1 MTQPFAIVTDTGHNV
16 PETIVQEMD
25 VQEVPF
31 TINFGVQGSVD
42 DGVLKLEEFAALLD
56 RYGKGEGY
64 PTTAAPSPG
73 RFAEAFRR
81 CIAAGQSRIL
91 AITIS
96 SGLSKTYES
105 ALQGAELVREEHPEA
120 EIEVADSQTG
130 TMAEGFL
137 VMEAAKARDS
147 GLNLTQAKRLVEE
160 LSTRLRFLAT
170 FETTKYLL
178 KSGRVRSIQ
187 HLLSSV
193 LSIRPII
200 SLRGGTVILFDRVR
214 GRMDKAIESI
224 VDEVRKTRS
233 LGRISVIEGMAP
245 DLKEA
250 LIERLTRALKVT
262 REQIVES
269 RIGPSFLV
277 HTGKRAVGVVWEEKG
292 RG

>member
-1 MTQPFAIVTDTGHNV
+1 MKQPFAIVTDTGHNIPTAV
-16 PETIVQEMD
+16 VEGLQLR
-25 VQEVPF
+25 EVPF

-42 DGVLKLEEFAALLD
+42 DGVLAMEEFVDLLN
-56 RYGKGEGY
+56 RYEKGAGY

-73 RFAEAFRR
+73 RFADAYRR
-81 CIAAGQSRIL
+81 CIAAGQARIL

-96 SGLSKTYES
+96 SGLSKTYEA

-120 EIEVADSQTG
+120 EIEVADSQMG

-137 VMEAAKARDS
+137 VMEAAQARDS
-147 GLNLTQAKRLVEE
+147 GLGLVPAKRLVEE

-178 KSGRVRSIQ
+178 KSGRVRSVQ

-193 LSIRPII
+193 LSIRPVI
-200 SLRGGTVILFDRVR
+200 SLRGGVVVLFGRVR

-224 VDEVRKTRS
+224 VDEVRKTRN
-233 LGRISVIEGMAP
+233 LGRISVIEGIAP
-245 DLKEA
+245 DLKEK
-250 LIERLTRALKVT
+250 LIERLTQVVNVT

-269 RIGPSFLV
+269 KIGPSFLV

-292 RG
+292 

>member
-1 MTQPFAIVTDTGHNV
+1 MRQPFAIVTDTGHNV
-16 PETIVQEMD
+16 PETMVQELD

-187 HLLSSV
+187 HLMSSV
-193 LSIRPII
+193 LSIRPVI
-200 SLRGGTVILFDRVR
+200 SLRGGAIILFDRVR

-277 HTGKRAVGVVWEEKG
+277 HTGKRAAGVVWEEKG
-292 RG
+292 

>member
-1 MTQPFAIVTDTGHNV
+1 MSKPFALVTDTGHNI
-16 PETIVQEMD
+16 PPDIVRDLQL
-25 VQEVPF
+25 QEVPF

-42 DGVLKLEEFAALLD
+42 DGVLELGEFAALLD
-56 RYGKGEGY
+56 RYEKGAGY

-73 RFAEAFRR
+73 RFADTFRR
-81 CIAAGQSRIL
+81 IITDGQSRIL

-105 ALQGAELVREEHPEA
+105 ALQGAQLVSEEHPGA
-120 EIEVADSQTG
+120 EIEVADSQVG

-137 VMEAAKARDS
+137 VMEAAQARDS
-147 GLNLTQAKRLVEE
+147 GLSPAQARRLVED
-160 LSTRLRFLAT
+160 LSTRVRFLAT

-178 KSGRVRSIQ
+178 KSGRARSVQ

-193 LSIRPII
+193 LGIRPII
-200 SLRGGTVILFDRVR
+200 SLRGGVVILFGRVR
-214 GRMDKAIESI
+214 GHMDKAIESI
-224 VDEVRKTRS
+224 VQEVRKTRN
-233 LGRISVIEGMAP
+233 LGRISVVEGIAP

-250 LIERLTRALKVT
+250 LIQRLTRVVNVT

-269 RIGPSFLV
+269 KIGPSFLI
-277 HTGKRAVGVVWEEKG
+277 HTGKRAVGVVWEE

>member
-1 MTQPFAIVTDTGHNV
+1 MKQPFAIVTDTGHNIPTAV
-16 PETIVQEMD
+16 VEGLQLR
-25 VQEVPF
+25 EVPF

-42 DGVLKLEEFAALLD
+42 DGVLALDEFAGLLD
-56 RYGKGEGY
+56 RYEKGAGY
-64 PTTAAPSPG
+64 PTTDAPSPG
-73 RFAEAFRR
+73 RFADAYRR
-81 CIAAGQSRIL
+81 CIAAGQARIL

-96 SGLSKTYES
+96 SGLSKTYEA

-120 EIEVADSQTG
+120 EIEVADSQMG

-137 VMEAAKARDS
+137 VMEAAQARDS
-147 GLNLTQAKRLVEE
+147 GLGLVQAKRLVEE

-178 KSGRVRSIQ
+178 KSGRVRSVQ

-193 LSIRPII
+193 LGIRPVI
-200 SLRGGTVILFDRVR
+200 SLRGGVVVLFGRVR

-224 VDEVRKTRS
+224 VDEVRKTRN
-233 LGRISVIEGMAP
+233 LGRISVIEGIAP
-245 DLKEA
+245 DLKEK
-250 LIERLTRALKVT
+250 LIERLTRVVNVT

-269 RIGPSFLV
+269 KIGPSFLV

-292 RG
+292 

>member
-1 MTQPFAIVTDTGHNV
+1 MKRPFAIVSDTGHNL
-16 PETIVQEMD
+16 PASILHDLEL
-25 VQEVPF
+25 QEVPF

-42 DGVLKLEEFAALLD
+42 DGVLDLEEFAGLLD
-56 RYGKGEGY
+56 RYEKGAGY

-96 SGLSKTYES
+96 SGLSKTYET
-105 ALQGAELVREEHPEA
+105 ALQGARMVCEEHPEA
-120 EIEVADSQTG
+120 EIEVADSQAG

-137 VMEAAKARDS
+137 VMEAAQARDQ
-147 GLNLTQAKRLVEE
+147 GLSLAHAKRLVED

-170 FETTKYLL
+170 FETTKYLV
-178 KSGRVRSIQ
+178 KSGRVRAIQ

-193 LSIRPII
+193 LSIRPVI
-200 SLRGGTVILFDRVR
+200 SLRGGALVLFDRMR

-224 VDEVRKTRS
+224 AREVKKTRN
-233 LGRISVIEGMAP
+233 LGRISVIEGIAP

-250 LIERLTRALKVT
+250 LIQRLTRAMNLT
-262 REQIVES
+262 RDQIVES
-269 RIGPSFLV
+269 KIGPAFLV

-292 RG
+292 

>member
-1 MTQPFAIVTDTGHNV
+1 MVSDRGHNI
-16 PETIVQEMD
+16 PETVVQGLD

-42 DGVLKLEEFAALLD
+42 DGVLKLEEFAGMLD

-96 SGLSKTYES
+96 SALSKTYES

-137 VMEAAKARDS
+137 VIESAKARDS
-147 GLNLTQAKRLVEE
+147 GLSLAQAKRLVEE

-200 SLRGGTVILFDRVR
+200 SLRGGAIILFDRVR

-224 VDEVRKTRS
+224 VEEVRKTRD

-250 LIERLTRALKVT
+250 LIERLTRALNVS
-262 REQIVES
+262 RGHGVEPN
-269 RIGPSFLV
+269 IGPFFLV
-277 HTGKRAVGVVWEEKG
+277 RTGKRGGGVVWEEKG
-292 RG
+292 

>member
-1 MTQPFAIVTDTGHNV
+1 MKQPFAIVTDTGHNIPTAV
-16 PETIVQEMD
+16 VEGLQL
-25 VQEVPF
+25 QEVPF
-31 TINFGVQGSVD
+31 TINFGVRGSVD
-42 DGVLKLEEFAALLD
+42 DGVLELGEFAALLD
-56 RYGKGEGY
+56 RYEKGAGY

-73 RFAEAFRR
+73 RFADAFRR
-81 CIAAGQSRIL
+81 AIAAGQSRIL

-96 SGLSKTYES
+96 SGLSKTYEA

-120 EIEVADSQTG
+120 EIEVADSQMG

-137 VMEAAKARDS
+137 VMEAAQARDS
-147 GLNLTQAKRLVEE
+147 GLSLAQARRLVEE

-178 KSGRVRSIQ
+178 KSGRVRSVQ

-193 LSIRPII
+193 LSIRPVI
-200 SLRGGTVILFDRVR
+200 SLRGGVVVLFGRVR

-224 VDEVRKTRS
+224 VDEVSKTRN
-233 LGRISVIEGMAP
+233 LGRISVVEGIAP
-245 DLKEA
+245 DLKEK
-250 LIERLTRALKVT
+250 LIERLTRVVNVT

-269 RIGPSFLV
+269 KIGPSFLV

-292 RG
+292 

>member
-1 MTQPFAIVTDTGHNV
+1 M
-16 PETIVQEMD
+16 
-25 VQEVPF
+25 
-31 TINFGVQGSVD
+31 
-42 DGVLKLEEFAALLD
+42 LD
-56 RYGKGEGY
+56 RYGKGDGY

-147 GLNLTQAKRLVEE
+147 GLSLAQAKRLVEE

-178 KSGRVRSIQ
+178 KSGRVRSMQ

-193 LSIRPII
+193 LSVRPVI
-200 SLRGGTVILFDRVR
+200 SLRGGAIILFDRVR

-224 VDEVRKTRS
+224 VEEVRKTRS
-233 LGRISVIEGMAP
+233 LGRIAVIEGMAP

-250 LIERLTRALKVT
+250 IIERLTRALNVT

-269 RIGPSFLV
+269 KIGPSFLV

-292 RG
+292 

>member
-1 MTQPFAIVTDTGHNV
+1 MKQPFAIVADTGHNIPTAV
-16 PETIVQEMD
+16 VEGLQLH
-25 VQEVPF
+25 EVPF

-42 DGVLKLEEFAALLD
+42 DGVLALEEFAGLLD
-56 RYGKGEGY
+56 RYEKGAGY

-73 RFAEAFRR
+73 RFADAYRR
-81 CIAAGQSRIL
+81 CIAAGQARIL

-96 SGLSKTYES
+96 SGLSKTYEA

-120 EIEVADSQTG
+120 EIEVADSQMG
-130 TMAEGFL
+130 PMAEGFL
-137 VMEAAKARDS
+137 VMEAAQARDS
-147 GLNLTQAKRLVEE
+147 GLGLVQAKRLVEE

-178 KSGRVRSIQ
+178 KSGRVRSVQ

-193 LSIRPII
+193 FSIRPVI
-200 SLRGGTVILFDRVR
+200 SLRGGVVVLFGRVR

-224 VDEVRKTRS
+224 VEEVRKTRN
-233 LGRISVIEGMAP
+233 LGRISVIEGIAP
-245 DLKEA
+245 DLKEK
-250 LIERLTRALKVT
+250 LIERLTRVVNVT

-269 RIGPSFLV
+269 KIGPSFLV

-292 RG
+292 

>member
-1 MTQPFAIVTDTGHNV
+1 VKQPFAIVTDTGHNI
-16 PETIVQEMD
+16 PEIVVQELH

-42 DGVLKLEEFAALLD
+42 DGVLKLEEFAGMLD
-56 RYGKGEGY
+56 RYGQGEGY

-137 VMEAAKARDS
+137 VIEAAKARDS
-147 GLNLTQAKRLVEE
+147 GLSLAQAKRLVEE

-200 SLRGGTVILFDRVR
+200 SLRGGAVILFDRVR

-224 VDEVRKTRS
+224 VEEVRKTRD

-250 LIERLTRALKVT
+250 LIERLTRALNVT

-269 RIGPSFLV
+269 KIGPSFLV

-292 RG
+292 

>member
-1 MTQPFAIVTDTGHNV
+1 MKQAFAIVTDTGHNI
-16 PETIVQEMD
+16 PDAIVQGLQL
-25 VQEVPF
+25 QEVPF
-31 TINFGVQGSVD
+31 TINFGVQGSVN
-42 DGVLKLEEFAALLD
+42 DGVLEMQEFAGLLD
-56 RYGKGEGY
+56 RYEKGAGY
-64 PTTAAPSPG
+64 PTTAVPSPG

-105 ALQGAELVREEHPEA
+105 ALQGAQVVREEHPEA
-120 EIEVADSQTG
+120 EIEVADSQMG

-137 VMEAAKARDS
+137 VMEAAQARDK
-147 GLNLTQAKRLVEE
+147 GLSLAQARRVVEE

-193 LSIRPII
+193 LSIRPVI
-200 SLRGGTVILFDRVR
+200 SLRGGAIVLFGRVR
-214 GRMDKAIESI
+214 GRMDRAIESI
-224 VDEVRKTRS
+224 VQEVRKRRN
-233 LGRISVIEGMAP
+233 LGRISVIEGIAL

-250 LIERLTRALKVT
+250 LTQRLTQAPNLSRD
-262 REQIVES
+262 EIVGS

-277 HTGKRAVGVVWEEKG
+277 HTGRRAVGVVWEEKG
-292 RG
+292 

>member
-1 MTQPFAIVTDTGHNV
+1 MKQPFAIVADTGHNIPTAV
-16 PETIVQEMD
+16 VEGLQLH
-25 VQEVPF
+25 EVPF

-42 DGVLKLEEFAALLD
+42 DGVLALEEFAGLLD
-56 RYGKGEGY
+56 RYEKGAGY

-73 RFAEAFRR
+73 RFADAYRR
-81 CIAAGQSRIL
+81 CIAAGQARIL

-96 SGLSKTYES
+96 SGLSKTYEA

-120 EIEVADSQTG
+120 EIEVADSQMG

-137 VMEAAKARDS
+137 VMEAAQARDS
-147 GLNLTQAKRLVEE
+147 GLGLVQAKRLVEE

-178 KSGRVRSIQ
+178 KSGRVRSVQ

-193 LSIRPII
+193 LSIRPVI
-200 SLRGGTVILFDRVR
+200 SLRGGVVVLFGRVR

-224 VDEVRKTRS
+224 VDEVRKTRN
-233 LGRISVIEGMAP
+233 LGRISVIEGIAP
-245 DLKEA
+245 DLKEK
-250 LIERLTRALKVT
+250 LIERLTRVVNVT

-269 RIGPSFLV
+269 KIGPSFLV

-292 RG
+292 

>member
-1 MTQPFAIVTDTGHNV
+1 MKRPFAIVADTGHNL
-16 PETIVQEMD
+16 PAAILHDLEL
-25 VQEVPF
+25 QEVPF
-31 TINFGVQGSVD
+31 TINFGVRGSVD
-42 DGVLKLEEFAALLD
+42 DGVLELEEFAGLLD
-56 RYGKGEGY
+56 RYEKGAGY

-96 SGLSKTYES
+96 SGLSKTYET
-105 ALQGAELVREEHPEA
+105 ALQGAEMVRQEHPEA
-120 EIEVADSQTG
+120 EIEVADSQSG

-137 VMEAAKARDS
+137 VMEAAQAGDR
-147 GLNLTQAKRLVEE
+147 GLSLAQAKRLVEE

-170 FETTKYLL
+170 FETTKYLV

-187 HLLSSV
+187 HLLSSI
-193 LSIRPII
+193 LSIRPVI
-200 SLRGGTVILFDRVR
+200 SLRGGAIVLFGRMR

-224 VDEVRKTRS
+224 VQEVRKTRN
-233 LGRISVIEGMAP
+233 LGRISVIEGIAP

-250 LIERLTRALKVT
+250 LIQRLTRVLNLT
-262 REQIVES
+262 RDQIVES
-269 RIGPSFLV
+269 KIGPAFLI

-292 RG
+292 

>member
-1 MTQPFAIVTDTGHNV
+1 MKRPFAIVADTGHNL
-16 PETIVQEMD
+16 PAAILHDLEL
-25 VQEVPF
+25 QEVPF

-42 DGVLKLEEFAALLD
+42 DGVLELEEFAGLLD
-56 RYGKGEGY
+56 RYEKGAGY

-96 SGLSKTYES
+96 SGLSKTYET
-105 ALQGAELVREEHPEA
+105 ALQGAEMVRQEHPEA
-120 EIEVADSQTG
+120 EIEVADSQSG

-137 VMEAAKARDS
+137 VMEAAQAGDR
-147 GLNLTQAKRLVEE
+147 GLSLAQAKRLVEE

-170 FETTKYLL
+170 FETTKYLV

-187 HLLSSV
+187 HLLSSI
-193 LSIRPII
+193 LSIRPVI
-200 SLRGGTVILFDRVR
+200 SLRGGAIVLFDRMR

-224 VDEVRKTRS
+224 VQEVRKTRN
-233 LGRISVIEGMAP
+233 LGRISVIEGIAP

-250 LIERLTRALKVT
+250 LIQRLTRVLNLT
-262 REQIVES
+262 RDQIVES
-269 RIGPSFLV
+269 KIGPAFLI

-292 RG
+292 

>member
-1 MTQPFAIVTDTGHNV
+1 MKRPFAIVADTGHNL
-16 PETIVQEMD
+16 PAPILRDLEL
-25 VQEVPF
+25 QEVPF

-42 DGVLKLEEFAALLD
+42 DGVLELEEFAGLLD
-56 RYGKGEGY
+56 RYEKGAGY

-96 SGLSKTYES
+96 SGLSKTYET
-105 ALQGAELVREEHPEA
+105 ALQGAEMVRQEHPEA
-120 EIEVADSQTG
+120 EIEVADSQSG

-137 VMEAAKARDS
+137 VMEAAEAGDR
-147 GLNLTQAKRLVEE
+147 GLSLAQAKRLVEE

-170 FETTKYLL
+170 FETTKYLV

-187 HLLSSV
+187 HLLSSI
-193 LSIRPII
+193 LSIRPVI
-200 SLRGGTVILFDRVR
+200 SLRGGAIVLFDRMR

-224 VDEVRKTRS
+224 VQEVRKTRN
-233 LGRISVIEGMAP
+233 LGRISVIEGIAP

-250 LIERLTRALKVT
+250 LIQRLTRVLNLT
-262 REQIVES
+262 RDQIVES
-269 RIGPSFLV
+269 KIGPAFLI

-292 RG
+292 

>member
-16 PETIVQEMD
+16 PETMVQELD

-292 RG
+292 

>member
-1 MTQPFAIVTDTGHNV
+1 MRQPFAIVTDTGHNV
-16 PETIVQEMD
+16 PETMVQELD

-137 VMEAAKARDS
+137 VMEAANARDS
-147 GLNLTQAKRLVEE
+147 GHSLAQAKRLVEE

>member
-1 MTQPFAIVTDTGHNV
+1 MKRPFAIVADTGHNL
-16 PETIVQEMD
+16 PDAILHD
-25 VQEVPF
+25 LDLQEVPF

-42 DGVLKLEEFAALLD
+42 DGVLELEEFAGLLD
-56 RYGKGEGY
+56 RYEKGAGY

-96 SGLSKTYES
+96 SGLSKTYET
-105 ALQGAELVREEHPEA
+105 ALQGAEMVRQEHPEA
-120 EIEVADSQTG
+120 EIEVADSQSG
-130 TMAEGFL
+130 TMGEGFL
-137 VMEAAKARDS
+137 VMEAAQAGDR
-147 GLNLTQAKRLVEE
+147 GLSLAQAKRLVEE

-170 FETTKYLL
+170 FETTKYLV

-187 HLLSSV
+187 HLLSSI
-193 LSIRPII
+193 LSIRPVI
-200 SLRGGTVILFDRVR
+200 SLRGGAIVLFGRMR

-224 VDEVRKTRS
+224 VQEVRKTRN
-233 LGRISVIEGMAP
+233 LGRISVIEGIAP

-250 LIERLTRALKVT
+250 LIQRLTRVLNLT
-262 REQIVES
+262 RDQIVES
-269 RIGPSFLV
+269 KIGPAFLI

-292 RG
+292 

>member
-1 MTQPFAIVTDTGHNV
+1 MKRPFAIVADTGHNL
-16 PETIVQEMD
+16 PAPILRDLEL
-25 VQEVPF
+25 QEVPF

-42 DGVLKLEEFAALLD
+42 DGVLELEEFAGLLD
-56 RYGKGEGY
+56 RYEKGAGY

-96 SGLSKTYES
+96 SGLSKTYET
-105 ALQGAELVREEHPEA
+105 ALQGAEMVRQEHPEA
-120 EIEVADSQTG
+120 EIEVADSQSG

-137 VMEAAKARDS
+137 VMEAAEAGDR
-147 GLNLTQAKRLVEE
+147 GLSLAQAKRLVEE

-170 FETTKYLL
+170 FETTKYLV

-187 HLLSSV
+187 HLLSSI
-193 LSIRPII
+193 LSIRPVI
-200 SLRGGTVILFDRVR
+200 SLRGGAIVLFGRMR

-224 VDEVRKTRS
+224 VQEVRKTRN
-233 LGRISVIEGMAP
+233 LGRISVIEGIAP

-250 LIERLTRALKVT
+250 LIQRLTRVLNLT
-262 REQIVES
+262 RDQIVES
-269 RIGPSFLV
+269 KIGPAFLI

-292 RG
+292 

>member
-1 MTQPFAIVTDTGHNV
+1 MSKPFAIVTDTGHNI
-16 PETIVQEMD
+16 PPDIVRNLQLR
-25 VQEVPF
+25 EVPF

-42 DGVLKLEEFAALLD
+42 DGVLELGEFAALLD
-56 RYGKGEGY
+56 RYDKGAGY

-73 RFAEAFRR
+73 RFADAFRR
-81 CIAAGQSRIL
+81 AIAAGQSRIL

-105 ALQGAELVREEHPEA
+105 ALQAAQLVRGEHPGA
-120 EIEVADSQTG
+120 EIEVADSQMG

-137 VMEAAKARDS
+137 VMEAAQARDS
-147 GLNLTQAKRLVEE
+147 GLSLAQARRLVED
-160 LSTRLRFLAT
+160 LSTRVRFLAT

-178 KSGRVRSIQ
+178 KSGRAHSIQ

-193 LSIRPII
+193 LNIRPII
-200 SLRGGTVILFDRVR
+200 SLRGGVVVLFGRVR

-224 VDEVRKTRS
+224 VADVCKTRN
-233 LGRISVIEGMAP
+233 LGRISVVEGVAP

-250 LIERLTRALKVT
+250 LIQRLTRVVNVT

-269 RIGPSFLV
+269 KIGPSFLI

-292 RG
+292 

>member
-1 MTQPFAIVTDTGHNV
+1 MKRPFAIVADTGHNL
-16 PETIVQEMD
+16 PAPILHELD
-25 VQEVPF
+25 LQEVPF

-42 DGVLKLEEFAALLD
+42 DGVLELEEFAGLLD
-56 RYGKGEGY
+56 RYEKGAGY

-96 SGLSKTYES
+96 SGLSKTYET
-105 ALQGAELVREEHPEA
+105 ALQGAEMVRQEHPEA
-120 EIEVADSQTG
+120 EIEVADSQSG

-137 VMEAAKARDS
+137 VMEAAQAGDR
-147 GLNLTQAKRLVEE
+147 GLSLAQAKRLVEE

-170 FETTKYLL
+170 FETTKYLV

-193 LSIRPII
+193 LSIRPVI
-200 SLRGGTVILFDRVR
+200 SLRGGAIVLFDRMR

-224 VDEVRKTRS
+224 VQEVRKTRN
-233 LGRISVIEGMAP
+233 LGRISVIEGIAP

-250 LIERLTRALKVT
+250 LIQRLTRVLNLT
-262 REQIVES
+262 RDQIVES
-269 RIGPSFLV
+269 KIGPAFLI

-292 RG
+292 

>member
-16 PETIVQEMD
+16 PETMVQEMD

-137 VMEAAKARDS
+137 VIEAANARDS
-147 GLNLTQAKRLVEE
+147 GLSLAQAKRLVEE

-187 HLLSSV
+187 HLMSSV

-200 SLRGGTVILFDRVR
+200 SLRGGAVILFDRVR

-224 VDEVRKTRS
+224 VEEVRKTRS

-250 LIERLTRALKVT
+250 LIARLTRVLNVT

-269 RIGPSFLV
+269 KIGPAFLV

-292 RG
+292 

>member
-1 MTQPFAIVTDTGHNV
+1 MKQAFAIVTDTGHNISDA
-16 PETIVQEMD
+16 IVQGLQL
-25 VQEVPF
+25 QEVPF

-42 DGVLKLEEFAALLD
+42 DGVLEMQEFAGLLD
-56 RYGKGEGY
+56 RYEKGAGY

-105 ALQGAELVREEHPEA
+105 ALQGAQVVREEHPEA
-120 EIEVADSQTG
+120 EIEVADSQMG
-130 TMAEGFL
+130 TMAQGFML
-137 VMEAAKARDS
+137 MEAAQARDK
-147 GLNLTQAKRLVEE
+147 GLSLAQARRVVEE

-193 LSIRPII
+193 LSIRPVI
-200 SLRGGTVILFDRVR
+200 SLRGGGGAIVLFGRVR
-214 GRMDKAIESI
+214 GRMDRAIESI
-224 VDEVRKTRS
+224 VQEVRKTRN
-233 LGRISVIEGMAP
+233 LGRISVIEGIAP

-250 LIERLTRALKVT
+250 LTQRLTQALNLS
-262 REQIVES
+262 RDEIVES

-277 HTGKRAVGVVWEEKG
+277 HTGRRAVGVVWEEKG
-292 RG
+292 